1 MIFAGCDV
9 GSLSGEAV
17 LMEDD
22 TIIAYEIIRV
32 RPRPEDTAQEVTAK
46 TLAKVGLDFGDLDY
60 CVSTG
65 YGRERIAFA
74 QSSISEISCH
84 GRGAHWANP
93 EIRTVIDIG
102 GQDCKVISVDKLGYM
117 VDFVMNDK
125 CAAGTGRFLELMA
138 KALGVE
144 LEQLGPLALS
154 AEDTIGITKTCSV
167 LAMYDVLCL
176 LYDGETPQRIAS
188 GVCMAMAERIS
199 KLAKRVGI
207 KPEVAMTGGVAKN
220 VAVVAQLKE
229 ILGVEQLEL
238 PEIDPQIIGALGAA
252 LFAKERAMRARRNR
266 AVSGDVKQR
275 KTRERRSA
283 P

>member
-1 MIFAGCDV
+1 MIYAGCDV

-17 LMEDD
+17 LLEDED
-22 TIIAYEIIRV
+22 IIAYEIIRV
-32 RPRPEDTAQEVTAK
+32 RPRPEDTAREVTEK
-46 TLAKVGLDFGDLDY
+46 TLAKAGLDFGDVDC

-84 GRGAHWANP
+84 GRGAHYANP
-93 EIRTVIDIG
+93 DIRTVIDIG

-138 KALGVE
+138 KSLGVE
-144 LEQLGPLALS
+144 LEQLGPLALT
-154 AEDTIGITKTCSV
+154 AEDPIGITKTCSV

-176 LYDGETPQRIAS
+176 LYDGEAPERIAS

-207 KPEVAMTGGVAKN
+207 KRDVAMTGGVAKN
-220 VAVVAQLKE
+220 VAVVAHLE
-229 ILGVEQLEL
+229 GILGVEELEL
-238 PEIDPQIIGALGAA
+238 PGIDPQIIGALGAA
-252 LFAKERAMRARRNR
+252 LFARERAMRAR
-266 AVSGDVKQR
+266 D
-275 KTRERRSA
+275 RRSTA
-283 P
+283 

>member
-1 MIFAGCDV
+1 MIFTGCDV

-17 LMEDD
+17 LLEDD
-22 TIIAYEIIRV
+22 KIIGYEIIRV
-32 RPRPEDTAQEVTAK
+32 RPRPEDTAREVTAQA
-46 TLAKVGLDFGDLDY
+46 LAKAGLEFEDLDY

-65 YGRERIAFA
+65 YGRERIEFA

-93 EIRTVIDIG
+93 NVRTIIDIG
-102 GQDCKVISVDKLGYM
+102 GQDCKVIRVDKLGYM

-138 KALGVE
+138 KSLGVE

-154 AEDTIGITKTCSV
+154 AEDTVGITKTCSV

-188 GVCMAMAERIS
+188 GVCSAMAERIS

-220 VAVVAQLKE
+220 VAVVSQLKE
-229 ILGVEQLEL
+229 ILGLEQLEL
-238 PEIDPQIIGALGAA
+238 PNVDPQIIGALGAA
-252 LFAKERAMRARRNR
+252 LFAEERAKRQLRTS
-266 AVSGDVKQR
+266 AVGG
-275 KTRERRSA
+275 E
-283 P
+283 